1 MIDIY
6 IYIYI
11 LGYNKYEHKQINR
24 YVILNFWI
32 KGDIDS

>member
-1 MIDIY
+1 MID

-24 YVILNFWI
+24 YVILNI
-32 KGDIDS
+32 YNIYIYI